1 MQITE
6 WRLISIL
13 YSINRRMRDQSLLV
27 AFVAAAAVLVV
38 THAAT
43 VQPTDTT
50 KDNEINVDERFKPDP
65 KIPKALDPRF
75 NKMIMPKQPLDVLV
89 DSTTA
94 AAAAKT
100 KKPPTTKVETS
111 TIGELLAWKDRKTF
125 ISFIAVFCFSL
136 SYFLRNHYWHI
147 AK

>member
-1 MQITE
+1 
-6 WRLISIL
+6 
-13 YSINRRMRDQSLLV
+13 MRDQSLLV

-38 THAAT
+38 AHAAT

-75 NKMIMPKQPLDVLV
+75 NKMIMPKQPIDVLV
-89 DSTTA
+89 DSTTAA

-136 SYFLRNHYWHI
+136 FLHFYATTIGISRNEQELCH
-147 AK
+147 